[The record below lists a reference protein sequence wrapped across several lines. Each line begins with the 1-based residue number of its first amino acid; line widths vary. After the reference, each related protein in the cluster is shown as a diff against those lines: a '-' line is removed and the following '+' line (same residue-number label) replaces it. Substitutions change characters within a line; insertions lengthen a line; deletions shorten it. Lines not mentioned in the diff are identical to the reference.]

1 MSPVRIPRMPA
12 VHPSSRVHGRPAN
25 SPETFPQIFATV
37 VVAINLFATS
47 YASAETL
54 TIGVIAPLTGG
65 GAAWGM
71 AAAEG
76 PKILA
81 DDINARGGLDVAG
94 KLYHVEVV
102 AYDDQYKAANAI
114 AAYKRLTVADGVKYM
129 IIMGSAGALA
139 LQRTVDDDQVIALTA
154 SYSPKAIGPDHP
166 YMFRLFSTTAE
177 YLPAFAAWMKHHV
190 KGNRIVVVNPND
202 ESGWSQND
210 GSNRIYKQCGFD
222 VVSLEVFERSQ
233 QNFQPMITKI
243 IALRPD
249 LVDLSSTPP
258 ATAGLFIRQARELGY
273 QGQFVKTG
281 GAGPKE
287 IVAAAGKA
295 AAEGSINMLYADP
308 ANKEYQRVATAY
320 TRKFGQ
326 APNEIIISFYDAAN
340 AMLRAIQKAGTVD
353 DTAKVVA
360 AFPSVFPMHSLQG
373 DLLTLGGKSTYGINR
388 QIMTVNYIGVV
399 RNGAPEIITKAE

>member
-1 MSPVRIPRMPA
+1 MSLIRISPIGSAHASLCAGGKATDPRERIRKA
-12 VHPSSRVHGRPAN
+12 L
-25 SPETFPQIFATV
+25 ATAF
-37 VVAINLFATS
+37 VAISVTAS
-47 YASAETL
+47 WASAETL
-54 TIGVIAPLTGG
+54 KIGVIAPLTGG
-65 GAAWGM
+65 GASWGM
-71 AAAEG
+71 AAAQG
-76 PKILA
+76 TKILA
-81 DDINARGGLDVAG
+81 DDINAKGGLDVGG
-94 KLYHVEVV
+94 KKYHVEVI

-129 IIMGSAGALA
+129 IIMASAGALA
-139 LQRTVDDDQVIALTA
+139 LQHTVDDDQVVALTA

-177 YLPAFAAWMKHHV
+177 YLPAFAAWMKRNV

-210 GSNRIYKQCGFD
+210 VSNRIYRQCGFD
-222 VVSLEVFERSQ
+222 VVSLELFERSQ

-249 LVDLSSTPP
+249 LIDLSSTPP

-273 QGQFVKTG
+273 QGQFAKTG
-281 GAGPKE
+281 GAGPQD
-287 IVAAAGKA
+287 IVAGAGKA

-308 ANKEYQRVATAY
+308 ANKQYQRVAAAY
-320 TRKFGQ
+320 TKNVGQ
-326 APNEIIISFYDAAN
+326 APNEIIVSFYDAAD

-360 AFPSVFPMHSLQG
+360 AFPSAFPMQSLQG
-373 DLLTLGGKSTYGINR
+373 DALTLGGKSTYGIDR
-388 QIMTVNYIGVV
+388 QIMTVNYIGVIQ
-399 RNGAPEIITKAE
+399 NGAPEIITKAK